1 MRQTK
6 SFLFSKVLLALWVT
20 FSGLILANDSDK
32 LMSIGRGT
40 KLTLIKNIEVPP
52 NQDYV
57 DFPVLKVNGPQ
68 SEFLNWTVYTYV
80 CRLELKESSL
90 DRRVLP
96 VGTEVVLT
104 GEYQENTHADEPYGT
119 VQGLFIQS
127 PSALQGISC
136 GGYAQAF
143 HQTTYGM
150 TSPAGNAYGPIE
162 FTIENFKAL
171 FASYWRIERPDPVV
185 IHNR

>member
-1 MRQTK
+1 MSK
-6 SFLFSKVLLALWVT
+6 KKLLFYSKVLLAILVT
-20 FSGLILANDSDK
+20 FPGLILANDSDK
-32 LMSIGRGT
+32 LRSIGRGT
-40 KLTLIKNIEVPP
+40 KLTLIKDIEIPA
-52 NQDYV
+52 NQNYI

-90 DRRVLP
+90 DRRVLSS
-96 VGTEVVLT
+96 GTTIILS
-104 GEYQENTHADEPYGT
+104 GEYEEDTHAAEPYGT
-119 VQGLFIQS
+119 VQGLIIQS

-136 GGYAQAF
+136 GGYAQVF